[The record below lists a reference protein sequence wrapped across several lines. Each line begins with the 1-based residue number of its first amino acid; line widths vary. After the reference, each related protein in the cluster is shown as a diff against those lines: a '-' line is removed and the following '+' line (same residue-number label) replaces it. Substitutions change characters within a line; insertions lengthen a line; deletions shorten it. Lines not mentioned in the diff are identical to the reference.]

1 MKVRYPSG
9 APSVEFTGLGT
20 IASNEW
26 VEVTKEAA
34 DAFKKAHGKTLE
46 EAGFEV
52 ESKRAK
58 EDS

>member
-26 VEVTKEAA
+26 VDVTEEAVA
-34 DAFKKAHGKTLE
+34 AFEKAHGKTLKQ
-46 EAGFEV
+46 AGFKV
-52 ESKRAK
+52 ESKKK
-58 EDS
+58 EGN

>member
-26 VEVTKEAA
+26 VEVSKEQA
-34 DAFKKAHGKTLE
+34 DAFKEAHGKTLAQ
-46 EAGFEV
+46 AGFEV
-52 ESKRAK
+52 ESTKKK
-58 EDS
+58 EGS

>member
-9 APSVEFTGLGT
+9 APFVEFTGLGT

-26 VEVTKEAA
+26 VEITKEAA
-34 DAFKKAHGKTLE
+34 DAFRKAHGKTLK

-52 ESKRAK
+52 EAKKAK
-58 EDS
+58 EDD

>member
-9 APSVEFTGLGT
+9 APFVEFTGLGT

-26 VEVTKEAA
+26 VEVTKAAA
-34 DAFKKAHGKTLE
+34 DAFKEAHGKTLK

-52 ESKRAK
+52 ESKKVK
-58 EDS
+58 EDN